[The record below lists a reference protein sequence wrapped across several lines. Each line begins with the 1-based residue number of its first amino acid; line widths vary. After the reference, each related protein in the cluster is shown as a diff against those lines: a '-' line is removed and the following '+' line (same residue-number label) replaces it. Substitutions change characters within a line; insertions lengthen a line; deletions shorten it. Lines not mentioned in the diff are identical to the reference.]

1 MALEQ
6 LALFPGIADINR
18 QFEPGP
24 NLTKTYDYYNRI
36 KDPKTDD
43 YEFGELTNLWYNA
56 GPGWM
61 RDAGNYP
68 AKDQIKQ
75 CIIKALNSPGGP
87 VPVRLHWGPGPNGS
101 SARTMHLL
109 HRIR

>member
-68 AKDQIKQ
+68 AKDQIK
-75 CIIKALNSPGGP
+75 
-87 VPVRLHWGPGPNGS
+87 
-101 SARTMHLL
+101 
-109 HRIR
+109 